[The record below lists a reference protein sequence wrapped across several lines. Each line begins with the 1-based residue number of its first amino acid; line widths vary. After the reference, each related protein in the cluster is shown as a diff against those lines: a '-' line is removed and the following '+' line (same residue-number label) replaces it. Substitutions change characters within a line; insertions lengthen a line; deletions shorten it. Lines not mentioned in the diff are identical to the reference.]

1 MTSSTT
7 IWLTIGLL
15 ALGTITIKAIG
26 PITLGN
32 RTISPPVAAVI
43 SLLAPPLL
51 AALVLVE
58 TIGDGDGG
66 FSLDARLGGLAAA
79 GATIALK
86 LPVLAV
92 VLIAAV
98 ATALLRALA

>member
-1 MTSSTT
+1 MTSTTT

-15 ALGTITIKAIG
+15 AVGTITIKAIG

-32 RTISPPVAAVI
+32 RTLSPPIAAVI
-43 SLLAPPLL
+43 GLLAPPLL

-58 TIGDGDGG
+58 TIGDGNGG
-66 FSLDARLGGLAAA
+66 FRLDARLGGLAAA
-79 GATIALK
+79 GVAIALR
-86 LPVLAV
+86 LPTLAIV
-92 VLIAAV
+92 VVAAV